1 MWRGCSVRHGCVPVS
16 RAWGTGSTESWAV
29 YWSRWG
35 SNWHSPRCIET
46 YRPEGLRL
54 LGRRPGRCAR
64 RPIRGSKT
72 SGRCSS
78 KNHTFERF
86 RWQPTALE
94 SIFPALPVDFEK
106 GTHMLQTRVLP
117 PADGAYQYPLLIKR
131 LLLSGSRYEKT
142 REIVYRDSVRYTYAT
157 LNERICRLANAL
169 TAAGVKAGDTVGVM
183 DWDSH
188 RYLECMFAIPM
199 IGAVIHTVNV
209 RLSAEQ
215 IAYTINHADDRLLLI
230 NSEFVG
236 LYQAMS
242 GHLST
247 VEKTLLLTD
256 QPEKTAELPNLVG
269 EYEALL
275 AAASPTYEFED
286 FDEHSVATT
295 FYTTGTTGNPK
306 GVYFTHRQL
315 VLHTLGVATIM
326 GCIDSTRLLGTD
338 DVYMP
343 ITPMFHVHA
352 WGIPYAATMLG
363 LKQVYPGRYEPE
375 LLVELWR
382 REKVTFSHC
391 VPTILQMLLNAKSAQ
406 DVDFGGW
413 KIVIGGSSLNRS
425 LYQAAKAKGIQLTAA
440 YGMSETGPLISVA
453 HINEELKAGSED
465 EQITYR
471 IKAGVPGMLV
481 DAAIIDQQGNFLP
494 ADGETQGEL
503 VLRAPWLT
511 ESYFR
516 EPKKGAELW
525 AGGWLRTGDV
535 ATLDGMGFIDIR
547 DRIKDVIK
555 TGGEW
560 ISSLELEDLCSRHPA
575 VREVAVVGIAD
586 PQWGERPF
594 ALLVIRDGHQLD
606 AKGLKEHLK
615 PFVEQGHIN
624 KWAIP
629 GQIALVTEIP
639 KTSVG
644 KLDKK
649 RMRLDIADWQN
660 NNSAF
665 LSSL

>member
-1 MWRGCSVRHGCVPVS
+1 
-16 RAWGTGSTESWAV
+16 
-29 YWSRWG
+29 
-35 SNWHSPRCIET
+35 
-46 YRPEGLRL
+46 
-54 LGRRPGRCAR
+54 
-64 RPIRGSKT
+64 
-72 SGRCSS
+72 
-78 KNHTFERF
+78 
-86 RWQPTALE
+86 
-94 SIFPALPVDFEK
+94 
-106 GTHMLQTRVLP
+106 MLQTRVLP
-117 PADGAYQYPLLIKR
+117 PADGAYQYPLLLKR
-131 LLLSGSRYEKT
+131 LLMSGSRYEKT
-142 REIVYRDSVRYTYAT
+142 REIVYRDSVRYTYVE

-169 TAAGVKAGDTVGVM
+169 TAAGVKAGDTVAVM

-209 RLSAEQ
+209 RLSPEQ
-215 IAYTINHADDRLLLI
+215 IAYTINHADDRVVLV

-236 LYQAMS
+236 LYNAIA
-242 GHLST
+242 GHLTT

-256 QPEKTAELPNLVG
+256 LPEKTADLPNLVG
-269 EYEALL
+269 EYEELL
-275 AAASPTYEFED
+275 AAASPEYEFED
-286 FDEHSVATT
+286 FDENSVATM

-315 VLHTLGVATIM
+315 VLHTMGVATIM
-326 GCIDSTRLLGTD
+326 GCIDSVRLLGTD

-352 WGIPYAATMLG
+352 WGVPYAATMLG
-363 LKQVYPGRYEPE
+363 LKQVYPGRYDPE

-382 REKVTFSHC
+382 KEKVTFSHC
-391 VPTILQMLLNAKSAQ
+391 VPTIMQMLLNAKSAA

-413 KIVIGGSSLNRS
+413 KIIIGGSSLTRT
-425 LYQAAKAKGIQLTAA
+425 LYKAAKAKGIQLTAA

-465 EQITYR
+465 ERITYR

-481 DAAIIDQQGNFLP
+481 DAAIVDEHGNFLP

-503 VLRAPWLT
+503 VLRAPWLS
-511 ESYFR
+511 ESYYR
-516 EPKKGAELW
+516 EPEKGAEMW
-525 AGGWLRTGDV
+525 AGGWMHTGDV

-560 ISSLELEDLCSRHPA
+560 ISSLALEDLCSRHAA
-575 VREVAVVGIAD
+575 VREVAVVGVPD

-594 ALLVIRDGHQLD
+594 ALLVVREGHELD
-606 AKGLKEHLK
+606 ARILKEHLK

-629 GQIALVTEIP
+629 SQIALVTEIP

-649 RMRLDIADWQN
+649 KMRLDIVQWQSS
-660 NNSAF
+660 NSAF
-665 LSSL
+665 LSTL

>member
-1 MWRGCSVRHGCVPVS
+1 
-16 RAWGTGSTESWAV
+16 
-29 YWSRWG
+29 
-35 SNWHSPRCIET
+35 
-46 YRPEGLRL
+46 
-54 LGRRPGRCAR
+54 
-64 RPIRGSKT
+64 
-72 SGRCSS
+72 
-78 KNHTFERF
+78 
-86 RWQPTALE
+86 
-94 SIFPALPVDFEK
+94 
-106 GTHMLQTRVLP
+106 MLQTRVLP
-117 PADGAYQYPLLIKR
+117 PADGAYQYPLLLKR
-131 LLLSGSRYEKT
+131 LLMSGSRYEKT
-142 REIVYRDSVRYTYAT
+142 REIVYRDSLRYTYVE

-169 TAAGVKAGDTVGVM
+169 TAAGVKAGDTVAVM

-209 RLSAEQ
+209 RLSPEQ
-215 IAYTINHADDRLLLI
+215 IAYTINHADDRVVLV
-230 NSEFVG
+230 NSEFTG
-236 LYQAMS
+236 LYNAIA
-242 GHLST
+242 GHLTT

-256 QPEKTAELPNLVG
+256 LPEKTADLPNLVG
-269 EYEALL
+269 EYEELL
-275 AAASPTYEFED
+275 AAASPEYEFED
-286 FDEHSVATT
+286 FDENSVATM

-315 VLHTLGVATIM
+315 VLHTMGVATIM
-326 GCIDSTRLLGTD
+326 GCIDSVRLLGTD

-363 LKQVYPGRYEPE
+363 LKQVYPGRYDPE

-382 REKVTFSHC
+382 KEKVTFSHC
-391 VPTILQMLLNAKSAQ
+391 VPTIMQMLLNAKSAA
-406 DVDFGGW
+406 DIDFGGW
-413 KIVIGGSSLNRS
+413 KIIIGGSSLTRT
-425 LYQAAKAKGIQLTAA
+425 LYKAAKAKGIQLTAA

-465 EQITYR
+465 ERITYR

-481 DAAIIDQQGNFLP
+481 DAAIVDENGNFLP
-494 ADGETQGEL
+494 TDGETQGEL
-503 VLRAPWLT
+503 VLRAPWLS
-511 ESYFR
+511 ESYYR
-516 EPKKGAELW
+516 EPEKGAEMW
-525 AGGWLRTGDV
+525 AGGWMHTGDV

-560 ISSLELEDLCSRHPA
+560 ISSLALEDLCSRHPA
-575 VREVAVVGIAD
+575 VREVAVVGIPD

-594 ALLVIRDGHQLD
+594 ALLVVREGHELD
-606 AKGLKEHLK
+606 ARILKEHLK

-629 GQIALVTEIP
+629 SQIALVTEIP

-649 RMRLDIADWQN
+649 KMRLDIVQWQN
-660 NNSAF
+660 SNSAF
-665 LSSL
+665 LSTL

>member
-1 MWRGCSVRHGCVPVS
+1 
-16 RAWGTGSTESWAV
+16 
-29 YWSRWG
+29 
-35 SNWHSPRCIET
+35 
-46 YRPEGLRL
+46 
-54 LGRRPGRCAR
+54 
-64 RPIRGSKT
+64 
-72 SGRCSS
+72 
-78 KNHTFERF
+78 
-86 RWQPTALE
+86 
-94 SIFPALPVDFEK
+94 
-106 GTHMLQTRVLP
+106 MLQTRVLP
-117 PADGAYQYPLLIKR
+117 PADGAYQYPLLLKR
-131 LLLSGSRYEKT
+131 LLMSGSRYEKT
-142 REIVYRDSVRYTYAT
+142 REIVYRDSVRYTYVE

-169 TAAGVKAGDTVGVM
+169 TAAGVKAGDTVAVM

-209 RLSAEQ
+209 RLSPEQ
-215 IAYTINHADDRLLLI
+215 IAYTINHADDRVVLV

-236 LYQAMS
+236 LYNAIA
-242 GHLST
+242 GHLTT

-256 QPEKTAELPNLVG
+256 LPEKTADLPNLVG
-269 EYEALL
+269 EYEELL
-275 AAASPTYEFED
+275 AAASPEYEFED
-286 FDEHSVATT
+286 FDENSVATM

-315 VLHTLGVATIM
+315 VLHTMGVATIM
-326 GCIDSTRLLGTD
+326 GCIDSVRLLGTD

-352 WGIPYAATMLG
+352 WGVPYAATMLG
-363 LKQVYPGRYEPE
+363 LKQVYPGRYDPE

-382 REKVTFSHC
+382 KEKVTFSHC
-391 VPTILQMLLNAKSAQ
+391 VPTIMQMLLNAKSAA
-406 DVDFGGW
+406 DIDFGGW
-413 KIVIGGSSLNRS
+413 KIIIGGSSLTRT
-425 LYQAAKAKGIQLTAA
+425 LYKAAKAKGIQLTAA

-465 EQITYR
+465 ERITYR

-481 DAAIIDQQGNFLP
+481 EAAIVDEHGKFLP

-503 VLRAPWLT
+503 VLRAPWLS
-511 ESYFR
+511 ESYYR
-516 EPKKGAELW
+516 EPEKGAEMW
-525 AGGWLRTGDV
+525 AGGWMHTGDV

-560 ISSLELEDLCSRHPA
+560 ISSLALEDLCSRHAA
-575 VREVAVVGIAD
+575 VREVAVVGVPD

-594 ALLVIRDGHQLD
+594 ALLVVREGHELD
-606 AKGLKEHLK
+606 ARILKEHLK

-629 GQIALVTEIP
+629 SQIALVTEIP

-649 RMRLDIADWQN
+649 KMRLDIVQWQSS
-660 NNSAF
+660 NSAF
-665 LSSL
+665 LSTL